1 MWVDQ
6 EFYRVNENPTQV
18 GPKKEK
24 RCLLASLAIMH
35 QCRSSCRLGFIQQF
49 ECLHSGCPE
58 PHDLTLW
65 QQHGYQYFTTHI
77 FLPHIQEKK
86 RKILFHGHPSKIAS
100 HHLAMI
106 VLRAQSQ
113 TNHFDQKCGYS
124 NWLKPIRA
132 SLGLRKGS
140 RPPKPHGRKQK
151 GGFTKKIRVVQVK
164 GKDMNARPAIIPNSG
179 KQL

>member
-49 ECLHSGCPE
+49 ECLPSGCPE
-58 PHDLTLW
+58 PRDLTLW
-65 QQHGYQYFTTHI
+65 QQHGYQYFTAHI

-86 RKILFHGHPSKIAS
+86 RKILFHGHPSKVTS

-140 RPPKPHGRKQK
+140 RPPKQKEENRRVASQRKL
-151 GGFTKKIRVVQVK
+151 GLCRSKKRT
-164 GKDMNARPAIIPNSG
+164 
-179 KQL
+179 